1 MRKQSWCLLYYIS
14 LSCREQVLRANGSR
28 IKQWWIVHHYISA
41 LGSIVVLFW
50 PMASATYQQT
60 RRVLGIYSLVQVI
73 VQEIQTQ
80 YQLGRL
86 YKMVAMGKANPMDV
100 TNETSSHRWAPN
112 IDVLYP
118 FVTSVQLFQLYLAYT
133 FFAAGARLRTGEWQV
148 FTMAALFAVLGVGN
162 IIATN
167 EAYILRWRAYHP
179 RRILAGAPPASDTA
193 TTAALSPPPPLS
205 PSSSSVGARRC

>member
-1 MRKQSWCLLYYIS
+1 M
-14 LSCREQVLRANGSR
+14 LRANGSR

-60 RRVLGIYSLVQVI
+60 QRVLSIYSVAQVI

-133 FFAAGARLRTGEWQV
+133 FFATGCRLRTGEWQV

-167 EAYILRWRAYHP
+167 EAYIFRWRAYHP
-179 RRILAGAPPASDTA
+179 RRILARAAAAAASQPPDS
-193 TTAALSPPPPLS
+193 SIPSSS
-205 PSSSSVGARRC
+205 PSSSSSSSVH